1 MRHTTQSSSNNEHFQ
16 VLRVRRVNNEL
27 AVGEVAVGAVEIG
40 SIWIVG
46 LDGPDPQ
53 VAWPRSG
60 RGFPV
65 ISIGS
70 SRLREAIEARLLEVV
85 RQGSESQP

>member
-1 MRHTTQSSSNNEHFQ
+1 MRHTTQSSNDNEHFQ
-16 VLRVRRVNNEL
+16 VIRVRRVSSEL
-27 AVGEVAVGAVEIG
+27 AVGEVAVGAVTVG
-40 SIWIVG
+40 SIWIAG
-46 LDGPDPQ
+46 LDGPAPQ
-53 VAWPRSG
+53 VCWPRSG

-65 ISIGS
+65 IAIAS